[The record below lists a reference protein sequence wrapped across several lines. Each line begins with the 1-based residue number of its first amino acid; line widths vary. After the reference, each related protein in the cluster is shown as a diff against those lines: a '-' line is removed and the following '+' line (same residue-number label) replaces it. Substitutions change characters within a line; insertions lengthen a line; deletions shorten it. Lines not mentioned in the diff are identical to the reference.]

1 MKLQAFHSALGEDSQ
16 IYSEDE
22 EFDSFGLFEKVPE
35 EERDERLVYLT
46 FLRRFRDQ
54 EPERFNK
61 IRAKVPKR
69 ARCGRKDGSR
79 KDSTITY
86 LKTDRRDA
94 FYHID
99 KNEELE
105 ELTFV
110 EAARIYEAH
119 ATEKGTELHGLHHVQ
134 VKKAIELFEEGIQQD
149 KVKQQVGSKLGPNE
163 KKALAFLS
171 ASAKQE
177 FVDEYQGNQ
186 LNWAMKAIKKGKFQQ
201 LPREINRLQRDL
213 GDYKRIE
220 AYELM
225 IDILD
230 KYPLDEEAM
239 ANGMEDTPQSASPTP
254 SWNPEIIISES
265 FSKK

>member
-1 MKLQAFHSALGEDSQ
+1 M
-16 IYSEDE
+16 
-22 EFDSFGLFEKVPE
+22 PE

-54 EPERFNK
+54 EPEKFNK
-61 IRAKVPKR
+61 IRAQVPRR

-99 KNEELE
+99 KHEELE

-119 ATEKGTELHGLHHVQ
+119 ATEQAIDLHDKHHEQ
-134 VKKAIELFEEGIQQD
+134 VKQALTIFEEGIQQE
-149 KVKQQVGSKLGPNE
+149 KVEKRVGAKLGPNE

-171 ASAKQE
+171 ASSKQE
-177 FVDEYQGNQ
+177 FVDDYENSQ
-186 LNWAMKAIKKGKFQQ
+186 LKWAMKAIKKGRFQQ

-213 GDYKRIE
+213 SEYKRIE
-220 AYELM
+220 SYEML

-239 ANGMEDTPQSASPTP
+239 SNGMGSTDNQQSSKRAS
-254 SWNPEIIISES
+254 SGDPEIIISES